1 MSMYQNPEMMQM
13 HMLLGNNDT
22 SSPNNMNI
30 LPYLLMQQ
38 GQNGNNNN
46 LSPELIQ
53 TMMMSQMQMY

>member
-1 MSMYQNPEMMQM
+1 MTKKKVMIGLS
-13 HMLLGNNDT
+13 GGVD
-22 SSPNNMNI
+22 SAVAA
-30 LPYLLMQQ
+30 YLLMQQ

>member
-22 SSPNNMNI
+22 SSNMNI

-38 GQNGNNNN
+38 GQNGNTNS

>member
-13 HMLLGNNDT
+13 NMLLGNNET
-22 SSPNNMNI
+22 QNNMNI

-38 GQNGNNNN
+38 GQNGNDN